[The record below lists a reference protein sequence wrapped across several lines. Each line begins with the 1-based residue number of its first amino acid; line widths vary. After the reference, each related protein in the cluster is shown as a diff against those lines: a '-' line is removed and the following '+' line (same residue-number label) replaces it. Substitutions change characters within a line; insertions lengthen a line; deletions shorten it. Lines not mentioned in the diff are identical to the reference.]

1 MISVRLRL
9 LNPSKG
15 EGVTSQCSNDV
26 CTHIVENH
34 MVSCATVD
42 PGCNIASFP
51 QKFYSSG
58 LQDTSFSVKALLRR
72 SSRSEGFD
80 TPSATQPDGDVSRP
94 SVSLENAAHWVS
106 ILISIRLRL
115 LNPSRYSAGLSSRRH
130 IEINRRSLT
139 EKLVFRKH
147 YQHVS
152 LPSSS
157 RVCVTFPF
165 CLWNVEL

>member
-1 MISVRLRL
+1 MTKHILT
-9 LNPSKG
+9 G
-15 EGVTSQCSNDV
+15 E
-26 CTHIVENH
+26 ENRF
-34 MVSCATVD
+34 S
-42 PGCNIASFP
+42 I
-51 QKFYSSG
+51 
-58 LQDTSFSVKALLRR
+58 TSFSVKALLRR

-139 EKLVFRKH
+139 EKLVLAFLYFLREIPWLDQG
-147 YQHVS
+147 YQISSASARIFHQFV
-152 LPSSS
+152 LLRVIQPSA
-157 RVCVTFPF
+157 
-165 CLWNVEL
+165 LKEY